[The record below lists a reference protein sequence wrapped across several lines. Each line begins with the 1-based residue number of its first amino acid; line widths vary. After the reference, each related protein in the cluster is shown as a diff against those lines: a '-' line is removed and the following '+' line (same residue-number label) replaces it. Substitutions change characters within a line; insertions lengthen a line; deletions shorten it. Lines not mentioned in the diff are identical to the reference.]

1 MGLFGKKKEEKEAC
15 GCGCSGGCAAQDTS
29 RGIFVLGGGCAKC
42 NALEA
47 SVRAAL
53 VELGREDAV
62 GHVTDFARIAALG
75 VMSTPALLV
84 DGTVLCSGR
93 VLSKEEAKALLLA
106 AEKKA

>member
-29 RGIFVLGGGCAKC
+29 CGIFVLGGGCAKC

-53 VELGREDAV
+53 AELGRQDSV
-62 GHVTDFARIAALG
+62 GHVTDFAQIAALG
-75 VMSTPALLV
+75 VMSIPALLV
-84 DGTVLCSGR
+84 DGRVLCSGR
-93 VLSKEEAKALLLA
+93 VLSKDEANALLA